1 MVIPCFSAGGAP
13 RPRSGRRRR
22 AVGLGREPETV
33 GEERHRMVE
42 ADQRDQLQ
50 DLLDAERCREPF
62 PELVGDRRRVVQLV
76 DQPDQQP
83 FFLAPGRIVRAAAQG
98 GPDLRRRQ
106 GDPLGDEFRRRG
118 TLSGRYGLTGWKDG
132 PAMMPPWWTGSGGAS
147 LERSRSW

>member
-1 MVIPCFSAGGAP
+1 
-13 RPRSGRRRR
+13 
-22 AVGLGREPETV
+22 
-33 GEERHRMVE
+33 MVE
-42 ADQRDQLQ
+42 ADQRDQLE

-106 GDPLGDEFRRRG
+106 GDPLGEERDVDAPLVG
-118 TLSGRYGLTGWKDG
+118 TAAARARNSS
-132 PAMMPPWWTGSGGAS
+132 A
-147 LERSRSW
+147 